1 MAQGPRLGG
10 AARGARQTQLPP
22 QRDHDRGSRSRNR
35 SVNLSLA
42 EIAELPLAAALVDA
56 AGAVIARAP
65 GGDGAGPGAVSYPVR
80 SVRLV
85 VRTQPASAQCD
96 ELLSRLL
103 DSIDAAATALSGA
116 QAQRVRMLGGSLR
129 LVAGREPG
137 GWGSTDDVIELA
149 RAGITARTGLRVDA
163 STGPARPVL
172 GPEVAALVLVQLAAN
187 AERHDAATA
196 VRVEVDRTTFRV
208 VWPHA
213 GPAPRI

>member
-1 MAQGPRLGG
+1 MAAQPRLRGP
-10 AARGARQTQLPP
+10 ARESRQPQIPP
-22 QRDHDRGSRSRNR
+22 QRDHDRGSRSRHR

-56 AGAVIARAP
+56 AGAVIARTPAV
-65 GGDGAGPGAVSYPVR
+65 DGPGPGAVSYPVR

-137 GWGSTDDVIELA
+137 GGGDTDDVIEIA
-149 RAGITARTGLRVDA
+149 RSGITAPTGLTREG
-163 STGPARPVL
+163 T
-172 GPEVAALVLVQLAAN
+172 AA
-187 AERHDAATA
+187 
-196 VRVEVDRTTFRV
+196 
-208 VWPHA
+208 P
-213 GPAPRI
+213 